1 MFSSE
6 ESVIRAHCKEPVGM
20 RCYYLYGSNSYLLEY
35 YSKKL
40 ISRAA
45 GSGGSAFSTVYFDL
59 SEQPVD
65 QLAEAVWAVPF
76 FGSAKCVVVRR
87 FTISEISAKQMENL
101 KTLLEDIPEYTTLI
115 FLGTDAGGKKPG
127 LKKGFPSWVDKVGAV
142 FEFVD
147 RDRGGLVRFLQG
159 IASKEGRTI
168 SAGACDFLLQRTS
181 TDMRQLSQEMRKLCA
196 YVEKGG
202 EIGKKEIIALCP
214 ERVEYSVF
222 DLSRCIL
229 RQDVQ
234 GALERLRS
242 LREQQAGTCGCA
254 GSAVLRF
261 CGFLPR

>member
-1 MFSSE
+1 M
-6 ESVIRAHCKEPVGM
+6 
-20 RCYYLYGSNSYLLEY
+20 
-35 YSKKL
+35 
-40 ISRAA
+40 
-45 GSGGSAFSTVYFDL
+45 
-59 SEQPVD
+59 
-65 QLAEAVWAVPF
+65 AVPF

-181 TDMRQLSQEMRKLCA
+181 TDMRQLPRRCESCALMSKKAGRSEKRKL
-196 YVEKGG
+196 
-202 EIGKKEIIALCP
+202 
-214 ERVEYSVF
+214 
-222 DLSRCIL
+222 
-229 RQDVQ
+229 
-234 GALERLRS
+234 
-242 LREQQAGTCGCA
+242 
-254 GSAVLRF
+254 
-261 CGFLPR
+261 